1 MYVPQDG
8 DVRYLIDSEE
18 IVAWQNVNEELSRQA
33 NTVHEEYLEHLRSI
47 REIKGATSASSPLLI
62 VMPQEADDLQRHMF
76 GANDANERHLVA
88 LGNMMLHLRK
98 YPQHKPFRWNAST
111 QEWEPVPS

>member
-8 DVRYLIDSEE
+8 DVRYLIDGKELS
-18 IVAWQNVNEELSRQA
+18 AWQQVNEELSRQA
-33 NTVHEEYLEHLRSI
+33 DTVHEEYLEHTRFI
-47 REIKGATSASSPLLI
+47 RETKGTTSASSPSLI

-76 GANDANERHLVA
+76 GANDSNERHLVA

-98 YPQHKPFRWNAST
+98 YPQHKPFRWNAGK
-111 QEWEPVPS
+111 QEWEPVSS